1 MEVIEVDPREGWAS
15 FKFIGATFM
24 KSLVVSIDE
33 HPMWI
38 YEVDGHYYR
47 APARARLPL
56 VQR

>member
-1 MEVIEVDPREGWAS
+1 MDPREGWAS